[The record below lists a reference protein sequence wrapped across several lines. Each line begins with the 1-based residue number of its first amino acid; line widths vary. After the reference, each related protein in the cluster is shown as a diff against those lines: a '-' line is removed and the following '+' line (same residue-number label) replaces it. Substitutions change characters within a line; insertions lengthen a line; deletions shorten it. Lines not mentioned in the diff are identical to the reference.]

1 MTSPA
6 TPTNKFVVT
15 QLARSS
21 SNDNSGIVFTISP
34 NPTHFHQYLG
44 LNSHAKLQKLAKL
57 IGINKREIK
66 DMSHY
71 ELAVYLTE
79 RIDFQIPDELAAY
92 ERGPLRIL
100 DKFIDFQQIY
110 IPLSE
115 QERNTF
121 RYRLHW
127 ACNPVQRYWRNTD
140 SSVTTL
146 DESRN
151 GLRIQ
156 CKRYNPNPRIKA
168 VEYIWNVYPFNVDT
182 DKRDMQILCKA
193 IGLMNFGESKIYTT
207 EELAELLNE
216 KFVLQERAG

>member
-15 QLARSS
+15 RFARSS
-21 SNDNSGIVFTISP
+21 SNDNSGIVFTISSD
-34 NPTHFHQYLG
+34 PTTHYHQYLA
-44 LNSHAKLQKLAKL
+44 LNSYSRLQKLAKI

-66 DMSHY
+66 DMLHY
-71 ELAVYLTE
+71 ELATYLTQ
-79 RIDFQIPDELAAY
+79 RIDFQIPEDLVAY

-115 QERNTF
+115 QKHNTF
-121 RYRLHW
+121 RYKS
-127 ACNPVQRYWRNTD
+127 NPY
-140 SSVTTL
+140 
-146 DESRN
+146 
-151 GLRIQ
+151 
-156 CKRYNPNPRIKA
+156 IKA
-168 VEYIWNVYPFNVDT
+168 IEYNWYVYPFDVDT
-182 DKRDMQILCKA
+182 DKRSMQVLCKT
-193 IGLMNFGESKIYTT
+193 IGIINFGESKIYTT